1 MPVEVVIHPDTL
13 QTYFEHLD
21 PALTPNLDRLR
32 RDFIR
37 YKESNHSEYPG
48 YFGKDTVYLNPEAAC
63 RIGLSHIHLLPPG
76 RTFPPSLPQ
85 WQRACRKGD
94 PNADIALVYCQGV
107 LFPDRYC
114 FLAILHPEA
123 HALAREHQR
132 MAYLCRIAEAWQDE
146 N

>member
-13 QTYFEHLD
+13 QLYFKNLD

-37 YKESNHSEYPG
+37 YKESDHSEYPS
-48 YFGKDTVYLNPEAAC
+48 YFGKDTAYISPEAAC

-76 RTFPPSLPQ
+76 RSFPPSLPQ

-94 PNADIALVYCQGV
+94 PDGDIALVYCQGV
-107 LFPDRYC
+107 LFTRACKRAPTHGVSLPDRRS
-114 FLAILHPEA
+114 
-123 HALAREHQR
+123 LAR
-132 MAYLCRIAEAWQDE
+132 
-146 N
+146 